1 MSTKILYGKPVAE
14 KILKAVCER
23 ARHFEAKNSRKIKL
37 TVVLVGE
44 NPASQIYVN
53 RKHKTCVENYID
65 SDVINLA
72 ATTVEAEL
80 ISLIRM
86 LNKDK
91 SVDGILVQLPLPEH
105 IREQAVIAAIDPDKD
120 VDGFHALNTG
130 NLFSGY
136 HSFVSCT
143 PAGVMEILDYYD
155 IKPEGMHAVVVG
167 RSNIVGKPMAL
178 LLLEANATVTICH
191 SKTKNLAEIT
201 KTADIVVAAVG
212 RPNYITAMMI
222 KPGTIVIDVGINRLD
237 GKIVGDCD
245 YLQLLD
251 VAAAITPVPGGVGML
266 TIAMLLHNTIRAA
279 ERFGD
284 KLGYLV

>member
-14 KILKAVCER
+14 KILQTVCER
-23 ARHFEAKNSRKIKL
+23 ARKFETKNSRKMKL
-37 TVVLVGE
+37 TVVLLGE

-65 SDVINLA
+65 SDVIKLA
-72 ATTVEAEL
+72 ETTGEAEL

-120 VDGFHALNTG
+120 VDGFHALNAG

-155 IKPEGMHAVVVG
+155 INPEGMHAVIIG

-201 KTADIVVAAVG
+201 KTADLVVAAVG
-212 RPNYITAMMI
+212 RPNYITAAMI
-222 KPGTIVIDVGINRLD
+222 KPGAIVIDVGINRFD

-245 YLQLLD
+245 YFQLSNI
-251 VAAAITPVPGGVGML
+251 ASAITPVPGGVGVL
-266 TIAMLLHNTIRAA
+266 TIAMLLYNTIRAA

>member
-1 MSTKILYGKPVAE
+1 MSAKILYGKPVAE
-14 KILKAVCER
+14 NILKNVCNR
-23 ARHFEAKNSRKIKL
+23 AQQFENKNSRKIKL

-44 NPASQIYVN
+44 NPASQIYVK
-53 RKHKTCVENYID
+53 RKHKTCIEHAID
-65 SDVINLA
+65 SDVINLP
-72 ATTVEAEL
+72 ATASESEL

-105 IREQAVIAAIDPDKD
+105 IREQAVIAAIDPEKD
-120 VDGFHALNTG
+120 VDGFHAMNTG

-143 PAGVMEILDYYD
+143 PAGVMEILAYYGID
-155 IKPEGMHAVVVG
+155 PEGKHAVVVG

-191 SKTKNLAEIT
+191 SKTKNLCDLT

-212 RPNYITAMMI
+212 RPDYITAAMI
-222 KPGTIVIDVGINRLD
+222 KPGAVVIDVGINRVENS
-237 GKIVGDCD
+237 IVGDCNFAE
-245 YLQLLD
+245 LQDL
-251 VAAAITPVPGGVGML
+251 AAAITPVPGGVGVL
-266 TIAMLLHNTIRAA
+266 TIAMLLNNTVLAA
-279 ERFGD
+279 ERYGN

>member
-14 KILKAVCER
+14 KILTTVCQR
-23 ARHFEAKNSRKIKL
+23 ARRFEAENSRKIKL
-37 TVVLVGE
+37 TVILCGE

-72 ATTVEAEL
+72 ATTVEADL

-105 IREQAVIAAIDPDKD
+105 IREQTVIAAIDPDKD

-191 SKTKNLAEIT
+191 SKTNNLAEIT

-212 RPNYITAMMI
+212 RPNYITASMI
-222 KPGTIVIDVGINRLD
+222 KPGAIVIDVGINRLD

-245 YLQLLD
+245 YLQLLNI
-251 VAAAITPVPGGVGML
+251 ASAITPVPGGVGVL
-266 TIAMLLHNTIRAA
+266 TIAMLLCNTVRAA